1 MHACIYMDRVYY
13 ACINMDRVEQDFLET
28 QELQP
33 LLWLRF
39 NDDIFFIWTHEKG
52 ELKKFIEKLITLLLI
67 LGLHIKSTDRQQY
80 LHYASSHP
88 EHTKRSV
95 FFSQTLRVSRLWSE
109 ENDFKNYKSQIKSW
123 FLKRKYPEKLIEN
136 EMRKVKFCK
145 EGMKKG

>member
-1 MHACIYMDRVYY
+1 MNRVYY
-13 ACINMDRVEQDFLET
+13 ACINMDRVEQDVLET

-39 NDDIFFIWTHEKG
+39 TDDIFFIWTHEKG
-52 ELKKFIEKLITLLLI
+52 ELKKFIENILTLLLI
-67 LGLHIKSTDRQQY
+67 LGLLIRSTDRHQY

-88 EHTKRSV
+88 VHTKCSV

-109 ENDFKNYKSQIKSW
+109 ENDFKNYRSRTKSW
-123 FLKRKYPEKLIEN
+123 FLKRKYLEKLIEN